1 MSDGVTRLC
10 SPAVTTSAW
19 PSYDASCSIEGS
31 DVYRSRQSSSDDA
44 HLSRAWT
51 ATSAASGAA
60 TSDERP
66 DDCEERVDWRE
77 PPPLPKSDFSEAAG
91 GSLRRGGTVEPS
103 GPSVD
108 DRDPGSDPP
117 PGAKPLLTADAETS
131 LSSGGG
137 VGARIDAAP
146 ALEATAAADASRS
159 QCESEQRRG
168 SDDEHDTS
176 DAACRS
182 SRMILARAWR
192 VFEASTRRQSAA
204 DALSAV
210 AATGSRRRQRK
221 PVAIA
226 PALITVNISDARS
239 MHSS

>member
-1 MSDGVTRLC
+1 M
-10 SPAVTTSAW
+10 
-19 PSYDASCSIEGS
+19 
-31 DVYRSRQSSSDDA
+31 
-44 HLSRAWT
+44 
-51 ATSAASGAA
+51 
-60 TSDERP
+60 
-66 DDCEERVDWRE
+66 DWRE
-77 PPPLPKSDFSEAAG
+77 PPPLPKSDFSDAAG

-117 PGAKPLLTADAETS
+117 PGAKPLLTADADTS

-159 QCESEQRRG
+159 QCESDMRLG
-168 SDDEHDTS
+168 SDEEHDTS

-192 VFEASTRRQSAA
+192 VFEASTRRHSAA

-210 AATGSRRRQRK
+210 DTVARQATRRSFMI
-221 PVAIA
+221 V
-226 PALITVNISDARS
+226 D
-239 MHSS
+239 